1 VHVFEY
7 SVRVQL
13 RGRSGSGL
21 ATVESLYAPEF
32 RSHGV
37 ADELEAE

>member
-1 VHVFEY
+1 VFEY
-7 SVRVQL
+7 SVRVQQ
-13 RGRSGSGL
+13 RGACRSGL

-37 ADELEAE
+37 AGVLEAE